1 MCCGCHTIPRC
12 LDAIYHILPDHFH
25 QGSKYTSRLIPRC
38 ASSVCQNLHLL
49 QSRHLRH
56 CQQKIQ
62 DCHPTDNSL
71 REERE
76 WFGLYTHAKGAMK
89 AYVIQKQA
97 HERLF
102 CLSMLN
108 TCAVMNMFAVVYLIS
123 FRFNE
128 KKTHLSIKTSLLHTV
143 LYFGGTASLISFV
156 LPFSD
161 NHFSNKKNIVHT
173 VKFFVDFYTFWR
185 FIPKYLICLTS
196 TLWNDDT

>member
-1 MCCGCHTIPRC
+1 MIWTVYPCEGC
-12 LDAIYHILPDHFH
+12 DE
-25 QGSKYTSRLIPRC
+25 SKY
-38 ASSVCQNLHLL
+38 
-49 QSRHLRH
+49 
-56 CQQKIQ
+56 
-62 DCHPTDNSL
+62 NSEART
-71 REERE
+71 RES
-76 WFGLYTHAKGAMK
+76 
-89 AYVIQKQA
+89 
-97 HERLF
+97 LF
-102 CLSMLN
+102 CLSLLN

-196 TLWNDDT
+196 TL